1 MTEWRVKYLVTRN
14 KRGALSGTK
23 AKTIREKEGE
33 FISDDVIPNCRGDDR
48 VNLVR
53 LKLWA
58 SCWTGSFSFS
68 FFPSFSF
75 SKIKFLYLAPV
86 DC

>member
-1 MTEWRVKYLVTRN
+1 MIEWRVKYLVTRN

-53 LKLWA
+53 LK
-58 SCWTGSFSFS
+58 
-68 FFPSFSF
+68 
-75 SKIKFLYLAPV
+75 
-86 DC
+86 